1 METFRFKIHEVRI
14 RWLSMNPFTLKT
26 RSRTDFVNIDRL
38 VAEAVQEADLA
49 DGVVTVFIPH
59 TTAGVTINENADPDV
74 MADMELVLDR
84 MVPWNGGYSH
94 SEGNTAAHVKASMMG
109 SSAQVIV
116 SGGKLQLGTWQS
128 LYFCE
133 FDGPR
138 TRQVWIKGI
147 PTQ

>member
-1 METFRFKIHEVRI
+1 MRNFSIQ
-14 RWLSMNPFTLKT
+14 T
-26 RSRTDFVNIDRL
+26 RARTDFINIDRQ
-38 VAEAVQEADLA
+38 VAEIIRECGVQ
-49 DGVVTVFIPH
+49 DGLVTVFIPH

-74 MADMELVLDR
+74 TADMEMVLYR
-84 MVPWNGGYSH
+84 IVPWEGGYRH
-94 SEGNTAAHVKASMMG
+94 FEGNTAAHVKASMMG

-138 TRQVWIKGI
+138 TRQVWVKGI
-147 PTQ
+147 SEA